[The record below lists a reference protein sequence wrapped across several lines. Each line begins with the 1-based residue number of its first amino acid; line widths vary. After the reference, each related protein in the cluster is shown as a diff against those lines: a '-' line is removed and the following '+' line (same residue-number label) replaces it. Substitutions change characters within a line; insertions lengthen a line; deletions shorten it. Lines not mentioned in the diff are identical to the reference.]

1 MLSDDQLEDLH
12 TQAWRDFI
20 TNEVEYLRA
29 IQGRDPIR
37 FSVVASKN
45 KKYAYVG
52 EFKIGHQTFRVT
64 ATLGPNETLD
74 FIIYPEPKDGKTTK
88 L

>member
-1 MLSDDQLEDLH
+1 MLSDNQLEELH
-12 TQAWRDFI
+12 AQAWRDFI

-37 FSVVASKN
+37 FSVIASRN

-52 EFKIGHQTFRVT
+52 KFKIGKQTFKVT
-64 ATLGPNETLD
+64 ATRGKNESLD
-74 FIIYPEPKDGKTTK
+74 FIIYQEPKDAKPT

>member
-1 MLSDDQLEDLH
+1 MLSDDQLEELH
-12 TQAWRDFI
+12 AQAWRDFL

-37 FSVVASKN
+37 FSVVALKN

-52 EFKIGHQTFRVT
+52 KFKIGRQTFKVT
-64 ATLGPNETLD
+64 ATPRSGESLD
-74 FIIYPEPKDGKTTK
+74 FIIYADPNDGKTTR